1 MPAFVT
7 LSGKVKSAAS
17 RTSGDYE
24 YHVLAIEIE
33 PGQPLIC
40 AEVWSKKINVNQYK
54 DRQVVVCGEAWL
66 IDSKAPGVKK
76 TLSMQCRQI
85 TETEGPGWM
94 ALAVTGRMGSDPEI
108 KYTES
113 RGEAFCITSFSL
125 ATERRLRKEE
135 VKDPKKKAETS
146 WWNFTAFKRDGENI
160 GNYTQKGSMLGILS
174 SDLKW
179 ETWDSRETGEKQWKL
194 KAIVNAFELMGGK
207 VESEAAP
214 ADNEI
219 PAF

>member
-94 ALAVTGRMGSDPEI
+94 ALAVTGRMGADPEI
-108 KYTES
+108 KYTEK
-113 RGEAFCITSFSL
+113 GFCITSFSL
-125 ATERRLRKEE
+125 ATEKRAGKT
-135 VKDPKKKAETS
+135 KETS
-146 WWNFTAFKRDGENI
+146 WWNFTAFRQDAENI
-160 GNYTQKGSMLGILS
+160 GNWTKKGSMLGVASANLQ
-174 SDLKW
+174 W
-179 ETWDSRETGEKQWKL
+179 ETWDNGEKQWKL